1 MVQKLQM
8 MKKNK
13 INIFNLIKLAKK
25 NKPLKLGIVNVWRPT
40 IITKKG
46 EKNGSTRSNTHW

>member
-1 MVQKLQM
+1 M
-8 MKKNK
+8 MKKK

-25 NKPLKLGIVNVWRPT
+25 NKSLKLGIVNVWRPK

-46 EKNGSTRSNTHW
+46 ENNGSTRSNINW

>member
-1 MVQKLQM
+1 MLK
-8 MKKNK
+8 K

-25 NKPLKLGIVNVWRPT
+25 NKPIKSKIVNMWRPK

-46 EKNGSTRSNTHW
+46 EQYDSTRNNTNW

>member
-1 MVQKLQM
+1 MT
-8 MKKNK
+8 KKNK

-25 NKPLKLGIVNVWRPT
+25 NKPLKLGIVNMWQPT

-46 EKNGSTRSNTHW
+46 EKDENNTRGNSYK

>member
-1 MVQKLQM
+1 MLK
-8 MKKNK
+8 K

-25 NKPLKLGIVNVWRPT
+25 NKPLKSKIVNMWRPK

-46 EKNGSTRSNTHW
+46 DNNGSTRSNTNW

>member
-1 MVQKLQM
+1 M
-8 MKKNK
+8 MKKK

>member
-1 MVQKLQM
+1 MLK
-8 MKKNK
+8 K

-25 NKPLKLGIVNVWRPT
+25 NKPIKSKIFNMWRP

-46 EKNGSTRSNTHW
+46 ENNVISNIYINK

>member
-1 MVQKLQM
+1 MLK
-8 MKKNK
+8 K

-25 NKPLKLGIVNVWRPT
+25 NKPIKSKIVNVWRPKI

-46 EKNGSTRSNTHW
+46 ENNGSTRSNTNW